1 MDDRW
6 MTDESLVRTGAE
18 PSWEPLYGR
27 ARNRARRL
35 LESNALTL
43 LVSVVKHL
51 RLAVNLAA

>member
-6 MTDESLVRTGAE
+6 MTDGSFVRTGAE

-27 ARNRARRL
+27 ARSRARRL
-35 LESNALTL
+35 LESNALTS